1 MKRGRLLKPVLWLTA
16 ACIILPAIV
25 LLIWCFAA
33 RWPWPGILPESL
45 SLRTV
50 KELIFGSAKLPKL
63 LLSSISLSFAVAA
76 ISTTIGIATAR
87 ATELYEFRG
96 KGLIRFFSLLPLLV
110 PGTVLAI
117 GAQIMLL
124 KVGLGDSIAGII
136 LIHTVASVPY
146 CITIMT
152 DVTAA
157 LGDKFEEQAATLG
170 AGPFRA
176 FFEVTLPNLMPG
188 IMSSFSM
195 GFIISYSQYFTTLII
210 GGGRINTISLVLVP
224 YIQGGDRSLA
234 SVYAMAFT
242 LSALGVFAMLELL
255 IYFEEGA
262 GWQALRGIFPYAVS
276 MLPQRGY
283 GLGERMYNAI
293 RSVLAMGYGKCVLI
307 GSDIPEITAAHLQS
321 GFDALESADVTL
333 GPTEDGGYYLVGM
346 KKPNKAVFE
355 KQEYGTDSVY
365 DNAVAA
371 VKEAGLS
378 FAPAMMCR
386 DVDTPQDLMELKKRL
401 CGKSS
406 CTAQCIDKIL

>member
-25 LLIWCFAA
+25 LFIWCFAA

-378 FAPAMMCR
+378 FATAMMCR

-406 CTAQCIDKIL
+406 RTAQCIDKIL

>member
-1 MKRGRLLKPVLWLTA
+1 MKRGRLLKQVLWLTA

-50 KELIFGSAKLPKL
+50 KELIFGSARLPEL

-152 DVTAA
+152 DVTVA

-176 FFEVTLPNLMPG
+176 FYARHNELVFHG
-188 IMSSFSM
+188 IHNFLQPV
-195 GFIISYSQYFTTLII
+195 FHHSYNRRRQDKHHITGAGAVYP
-210 GGGRINTISLVLVP
+210 GGRQEP
-224 YIQGGDRSLA
+224 
-234 SVYAMAFT
+234 
-242 LSALGVFAMLELL
+242 GVCVRNG
-255 IYFEEGA
+255 IHPICPGSIRNIGA
-262 GWQALRGIFPYAVS
+262 A
-276 MLPQRGY
+276 
-283 GLGERMYNAI
+283 
-293 RSVLAMGYGKCVLI
+293 
-307 GSDIPEITAAHLQS
+307 DI
-321 GFDALESADVTL
+321 
-333 GPTEDGGYYLVGM
+333 
-346 KKPNKAVFE
+346 
-355 KQEYGTDSVY
+355 
-365 DNAVAA
+365 
-371 VKEAGLS
+371 
-378 FAPAMMCR
+378 
-386 DVDTPQDLMELKKRL
+386 
-401 CGKSS
+401 
-406 CTAQCIDKIL
+406 

>member
-1 MKRGRLLKPVLWLTA
+1 MTDLLERTPIPPPETG
-16 ACIILPAIV
+16 
-25 LLIWCFAA
+25 
-33 RWPWPGILPESL
+33 GILGGQAGVITRYYADMGVSHMPAHYMPHADILNRVIE
-45 SLRTV
+45 RW
-50 KELIFGSAKLPKL
+50 KAERIDFYGIFH
-63 LLSSISLSFAVAA
+63 
-76 ISTTIGIATAR
+76 STTIGIATAR

-210 GGGRINTISLVLVP
+210 GGGRINTISLVLMP

-255 IYFEEGA
+255 IYNVNKGGKGA
-262 GWQALRGIFPYAVS
+262 
-276 MLPQRGY
+276 
-283 GLGERMYNAI
+283 
-293 RSVLAMGYGKCVLI
+293 
-307 GSDIPEITAAHLQS
+307 
-321 GFDALESADVTL
+321 DA
-333 GPTEDGGYYLVGM
+333 
-346 KKPNKAVFE
+346 
-355 KQEYGTDSVY
+355 
-365 DNAVAA
+365 
-371 VKEAGLS
+371 
-378 FAPAMMCR
+378 
-386 DVDTPQDLMELKKRL
+386 
-401 CGKSS
+401 
-406 CTAQCIDKIL
+406 

>member
-1 MKRGRLLKPVLWLTA
+1 M
-16 ACIILPAIV
+16 
-25 LLIWCFAA
+25 
-33 RWPWPGILPESL
+33 
-45 SLRTV
+45 
-50 KELIFGSAKLPKL
+50 
-63 LLSSISLSFAVAA
+63 
-76 ISTTIGIATAR
+76 
-87 ATELYEFRG
+87 
-96 KGLIRFFSLLPLLV
+96 PLLV

-210 GGGRINTISLVLVP
+210 GGGRINTISLVLMP

-255 IYFEEGA
+255 IYNVNKGGKGA
-262 GWQALRGIFPYAVS
+262 
-276 MLPQRGY
+276 
-283 GLGERMYNAI
+283 
-293 RSVLAMGYGKCVLI
+293 
-307 GSDIPEITAAHLQS
+307 
-321 GFDALESADVTL
+321 DA
-333 GPTEDGGYYLVGM
+333 
-346 KKPNKAVFE
+346 
-355 KQEYGTDSVY
+355 
-365 DNAVAA
+365 
-371 VKEAGLS
+371 
-378 FAPAMMCR
+378 
-386 DVDTPQDLMELKKRL
+386 
-401 CGKSS
+401 
-406 CTAQCIDKIL
+406 

>member
-1 MKRGRLLKPVLWLTA
+1 MKKGRLLKPVLWLTA

-124 KVGLGDSIAGII
+124 KV
-136 LIHTVASVPY
+136 ASVPY

-255 IYFEEGA
+255 IYNVNKGGKGA
-262 GWQALRGIFPYAVS
+262 
-276 MLPQRGY
+276 
-283 GLGERMYNAI
+283 
-293 RSVLAMGYGKCVLI
+293 
-307 GSDIPEITAAHLQS
+307 
-321 GFDALESADVTL
+321 DA
-333 GPTEDGGYYLVGM
+333 
-346 KKPNKAVFE
+346 
-355 KQEYGTDSVY
+355 
-365 DNAVAA
+365 
-371 VKEAGLS
+371 
-378 FAPAMMCR
+378 
-386 DVDTPQDLMELKKRL
+386 
-401 CGKSS
+401 
-406 CTAQCIDKIL
+406 